1 MTPAEINALKLR
13 METARRD
20 LNDSISAVNGA
31 ADEQR
36 AELMGVFENRE
47 QHFQDL
53 ERVHAT
59 AVKIQ
64 DSEQVLDDAEG
75 REIRTIESKVNLHKY
90 LEASLSRRSVDGV
103 EAEYNDAMGIKSGGP
118 VDVFGSG
125 DGTLVPLSLFAPRLE
140 QRAKTDVDVTTRP
153 SGWVDRLFENT
164 RAAHLGIN
172 FASVPA
178 GIRSYPLTK
187 TGGTPAQR
195 GRKEAAAAA
204 AWTIGVVELKPARMS
219 IHLEVTVED
228 MARIAGLE
236 AALRRDMRSAL
247 VERVDRTV
255 FLGDTGANETAGD
268 IAGFFGKT
276 GITAKTLS
284 QANKV
289 KYDKTLGVLVDL
301 LDGKHAESLGD
312 LRVVS
317 AVGWN
322 KLIRS
327 TIANS
332 AADNSTISK
341 FLMDNGLNWRTRA
354 GIETA
359 TADGDQLAA
368 IGLGRGI
375 QGAGAGAYWSAAMMT
390 RDPYSAAA
398 SGIVKISLH
407 TLWNWDLIRPSNFAK
422 LTAAA

>member
-36 AELMGVFENRE
+36 SELMGVFETRE
-47 QHFQDL
+47 KAFQDL
-53 ERVHAT
+53 ERVYGT

-75 REIRTIESKVNLHKY
+75 REIRTIEGRVSLHKY

-103 EAEYNDAMGIKSGGP
+103 EAEYNSIQGIEAGGP
-118 VDVFGSG
+118 IDVFGAG

-140 QRAKTDVDVTTRP
+140 KRAKTDVDVTTRP

-164 RAAHLGIN
+164 RAAHLGIG
-172 FASVPA
+172 FSAAPA
-178 GIRSYPLTK
+178 GVRAFPLTK

-204 AWTIGVVELKPARMS
+204 AWTIGVVELRPSRMS
-219 IHLEVTVED
+219 IHLEIAVED

-255 FLGDTGANETAGD
+255 FLGDDGANENSAD
-268 IAGFFGKT
+268 IVGFFAKT
-276 GITAKTLS
+276 GIGAVTISQTDKIKPAETL
-284 QANKV
+284 AAFV
-289 KYDKTLGVLVDL
+289 GL
-301 LDGKHAESLGD
+301 LDGKYAEGLGD
-312 LRVVS
+312 LRAVS

-322 KLIRS
+322 SLVRS

-332 AADNSTISK
+332 TASNDTIAK
-341 FLMDNGLNWRTRA
+341 FLMDNGLSWRTRG
-354 GIETA
+354 GIEST
-359 TADGDQLAA
+359 TTSGKQFCA

-375 QGAGAGAYWSAAMMT
+375 QGAGQAVHWNAGMMV

-398 SGIVKISLH
+398 SGVVKISLH
-407 TLWNWDLIRPSNFAK
+407 TLWNWDLIRPENFAK
-422 LTAAA
+422 ITAA